1 MVGGSEF
8 THQLISVLNP
18 LWTNPRLSGAWAA
31 GVPRLLL
38 WALVAPACPS
48 TAPVTRC
55 LPDLTVSPRG
65 QSPTSGPTAGIQAFP
80 EKMPGGGREEGT
92 LGLSGE
98 GLTPPVPSPGQHQPP
113 PHPTPLQL
121 WKLVPQLRKMNLLE
135 ASCLAARANQ
145 AVGAPH
151 LPPGTRAAGAGPEG
165 LEGGRA
171 LPEAY
176 APRETD
182 RKKQEA
188 ESRPLRWW
196 GHRPAGSGAAATPH
210 FLAARGHTGAR
221 LSTPTEPLGIFSL
234 FSPTWLPSLSPGL
247 LGNRF

>member
-80 EKMPGGGREEGT
+80 EKMPGGGRGEGT

-113 PHPTPLQL
+113 STSDSSP
-121 WKLVPQLRKMNLLE
+121 
-135 ASCLAARANQ
+135 
-145 AVGAPH
+145 AV
-151 LPPGTRAAGAGPEG
+151 
-165 LEGGRA
+165 
-171 LPEAY
+171 
-176 APRETD
+176 ETCTSAQ
-182 RKKQEA
+182 KNE
-188 ESRPLRWW
+188 L
-196 GHRPAGSGAAATPH
+196 AGSQ
-210 FLAARGHTGAR
+210 L
-221 LSTPTEPLGIFSL
+221 LGCQGQSGCGGT
-234 FSPTWLPSLSPGL
+234 SPTTRDQGCGGWT
-247 LGNRF
+247 